1 MSAHPIDTAMA
12 KRLHEAC
19 AIRGVTIVGIPG
31 GWSVLLKLG
40 MNERPLGTQRTNRV
54 RSWRSLDTLVAYL
67 RTDLGIVKIDGIDAS
82 QYSAASVFRARPDV
96 AGRMRQ
102 AHRAVTDLKGLVPAG
117 EAPVP
122 MEAMLISDRIAQADA
137 LGAIWHD
144 ADEVFK
150 DLEARTA
157 R

>member
-12 KRLHEAC
+12 KRLHEAA

-67 RTDLGIVKIDGIDAS
+67 RTDLGIVKIDGVDAS
-82 QYSAASVFRARPDV
+82 GYSAASVFRARPDTS
-96 AGRMRQ
+96 ARMRQ
-102 AHRAVTDLKGLVPAG
+102 AHAGL
-117 EAPVP
+117 
-122 MEAMLISDRIAQADA
+122 
-137 LGAIWHD
+137 
-144 ADEVFK
+144 
-150 DLEARTA
+150 RTA
-157 R
+157 

>member
-1 MSAHPIDTAMA
+1 MSSNRSFAPT
-12 KRLHEAC
+12 
-19 AIRGVTIVGIPG
+19 
-31 GWSVLLKLG
+31 
-40 MNERPLGTQRTNRV
+40 RPN
-54 RSWRSLDTLVAYL
+54 WRYGKKPV
-67 RTDLGIVKIDGIDAS
+67 IDAS
-82 QYSAASVFRARPDV
+82 QFSAASVFRARPDV

-137 LGAIWHD
+137 PGAIWHD